1 MGCDVEVT
9 ESTVYGCC
17 DTEAWNYS
25 SDVTVHADSL
35 CIYNFDITSP
45 TNQNVWPIGSNQS
58 INWSVS

>member
-25 SDVTVHADSL
+25 SDVTA
-35 CIYNFDITSP
+35 C
-45 TNQNVWPIGSNQS
+45 
-58 INWSVS
+58 